1 MIFAWV
7 GGRPDS
13 GGLFED
19 IPYLRSFDI
28 EVDVVHGVKQRR
40 LRKTF
45 GRSSL
50 SFQDDQLIDAHR
62 LDGQGVRELCIRF
75 LFVVAAFALHLKG
88 MSLIFLS
95 LYIASSLILVS
106 GLFIVRLRLKLYLGP

>member
-1 MIFAWV
+1 
-7 GGRPDS
+7 
-13 GGLFED
+13 
-19 IPYLRSFDI
+19 
-28 EVDVVHGVKQRR
+28 VDVVHGVKQRR

-50 SFQDDQLIDAHR
+50 SLQDDQLFDAHR
-62 LDGQGVRELCIRF
+62 LAGQGVRELCIRF
-75 LFVVAAFALHLKG
+75 LFVVAAAFALHLKG

-95 LYIASSLILVS
+95 LYIASSLIVVS